1 MKRKKMRNDP
11 DRIYF
16 MDFWFDPRL
25 IGDEAFEDYLY
36 DCNEEDMGVILQDF
50 LQADLINVY
59 WTDDDRFY
67 FEDKG
72 QI

>member
-1 MKRKKMRNDP
+1 
-11 DRIYF
+11 

-25 IGDEAFEDYLY
+25 IGDESFEDYLY
-36 DCNEEDMGVILQDF
+36 DCNEEDLGVILQDF

-72 QI
+72 QT